1 MPGATWT
8 TAEIRAFL
16 ILNLPQFEAAQA
28 ASKEASKAGVK
39 KGAGET
45 VALDV
50 HDIAALEKNADVP
63 KTDDSFKFRECLA

>member
-1 MPGATWT
+1 MGVNE
-8 TAEIRAFL
+8 AE
-16 ILNLPQFEAAQA
+16 FEAAQA

-39 KGAGET
+39 KGPGEA

-63 KTDDSFKFRECLA
+63 KTNDSFKFRKSSNSRRTL